1 MNVQVNLVCGGW
13 DDGANILSS
22 CEMNIAGTAE
32 WIMTTPLPL
41 ALGGLRGVTLEGRVL
56 MTGETMTSDQ
66 LVAGIKLTFFL
77 TLVVNFALS
86 VLRLFECTSQVDHFK
101 G

>member
-1 MNVQVNLVCGGW
+1 MCGGW

-22 CEMNIAGTAE
+22 CEMNIVGTAE

-66 LVAGIKLTFFL
+66 LVAGI
-77 TLVVNFALS
+77 
-86 VLRLFECTSQVDHFK
+86 
-101 G
+101 

>member
-1 MNVQVNLVCGGW
+1 MR
-13 DDGANILSS
+13 IKLS
-22 CEMNIAGTAE
+22 
-32 WIMTTPLPL
+32 
-41 ALGGLRGVTLEGRVL
+41 ALGADSSSLGSSMSLQLPVVIGRSS
-56 MTGETMTSDQ
+56 TSDQ

-86 VLRLFECTSQVDHFK
+86 VLRLFECTSQVDYFK